1 MWMAFNLVKAFYVG
15 FILGFECLV
24 FLVFRI
30 CLVFLGF
37 LNFWNVLYLRRW
49 VKNPFYVFCFFFI
62 NLVQKSILLLSF
74 LFLIFCLA
82 CHCSFINF
90 LSIFPEARII
100 SECCRILGFSKLVYK
115 LFVFGDDDIH

>member
-1 MWMAFNLVKAFYVG
+1 MPRVSCFSNLPRVSWLFEFLERSLSAP
-15 FILGFECLV
+15 LGKKPLLC
-24 FLVFRI
+24 FL
-30 CLVFLGF
+30 
-37 LNFWNVLYLRRW
+37 
-49 VKNPFYVFCFFFI
+49 FFFI

-82 CHCSFINF
+82 CHFSFINF